1 MTKEEEQAV
10 LQSEPV
16 IKELHN
22 NLVTACKQLHAHV
35 PSRSIVH
42 AVCVFVVV
50 GHDNKAAGVLVAD
63 TVRGNPHIR
72 LDAALALAESASADT
87 EEAMHDAMEL
97 PGVSHVH

>member
-16 IKELHN
+16 IKEMHN
-22 NLVTACKQLHAHV
+22 NLVTACKQLHAHI
-35 PSRSIVH
+35 PDNLIVH

-50 GHDNKAAGVLVAD
+50 GHNNRAAEVIVSD
-63 TVRGNPHIR
+63 TVRGNPAIR
-72 LDAALALAESASADT
+72 LDAALALAAGAATD
-87 EEAMHDAMEL
+87 EAISTMEL

>member
-1 MTKEEEQAV
+1 MLKEEKQAV

-35 PSRSIVH
+35 PGNLIVH
-42 AVCVFVVV
+42 AVCVFFVV
-50 GHDNKAAGVLVAD
+50 GHNNKAAGVLVSD

-72 LDAALALAESASADT
+72 LDAALALAEAAGAVT
-87 EEAMHDAMEL
+87 EDAMHDAIEL